1 MGTNDNKD
9 TTVKKQQVIKNRV
22 FSKDWSKFSKREII
36 ENVKYLL
43 EYYKDCKDIEH
54 PGSDKH
60 DIYLD
65 GVYFSKA
72 KLQDMDVFYIKRTFH
87 FSFPDGKIYDLLDEL
102 FNKCKA
108 EIESRQK
115 TKTELDALNRRCPV
129 FGKMK
134 KLFITKA
141 KEIQK

>member
-1 MGTNDNKD
+1 MGLRT
-9 TTVKKQQVIKNRV
+9 
-22 FSKDWSKFSKREII
+22 
-36 ENVKYLL
+36 
-43 EYYKDCKDIEH
+43 
-54 PGSDKH
+54 
-60 DIYLD
+60 
-65 GVYFSKA
+65 GVLILMGNYRK
-72 KLQDMDVFYIKRTFH
+72 MVIKRTSY

-115 TKTELDALNRRCPV
+115 TKTELDALNRGCPV